1 MSHLIH
7 KKRSYHKKQCKIVFL
22 NEPKENGRKYTQI
35 YFTSMRAAASFIANH
50 IDLDSMKLSAFGKSY
65 AARMTI
71 LSCNYKL
78 YTINNIDGRD
88 PWANF
93 I

>member
-1 MSHLIH
+1 
-7 KKRSYHKKQCKIVFL
+7 
-22 NEPKENGRKYTQI
+22 
-35 YFTSMRAAASFIANH
+35 MRAAASFIANH